1 MIDIIDYSCQAAVT
15 CTGFFSLYLL
25 ASQDAKTRMY
35 AGIVGMIGE
44 PFWLTTAVINEQWGL
59 VKIKIEIELDT
70 HEDRDDLLEIIELL
84 KVIRGE
90 LDE

>member
-25 ASQDAKTRMY
+25 ASQDARVRMY

-44 PFWLTTAVINEQWGL
+44 PFWLTTAIINEQWGILPL
-59 VKIKIEIELDT
+59 VVVYGVNWVRVIHSNY
-70 HEDRDDLLEIIELL
+70 HEDQREKLRRLW
-84 KVIRGE
+84 
-90 LDE
+90 

>member
-25 ASQDAKTRMY
+25 ASQDARVRMY

-44 PFWLTTAVINEQWGL
+44 PFWLATAVINEQWGILPL
-59 VKIKIEIELDT
+59 VVVYGVNWVRVIHSNY
-70 HEDRDDLLEIIELL
+70 HEDQREKLRRLW
-84 KVIRGE
+84 
-90 LDE
+90 